1 MEKIKRIPHLRI
13 QKSIFA
19 MLVKTGVSLRDASSM
34 ADGLVSTSLRGTDSH
49 GIRLTPHYLKVIET
63 GRVNP
68 RAKMTVKKTAPSI
81 AIVDAK
87 HGFNIVASKLAMAK
101 AIELAEKTGMGAVA
115 IKDSTHFAVAGIYGL
130 EAVKNNTIGFSFTH
144 TDALVVPFGGKD
156 PVLGTNPICFTAP
169 MAGEEPFCSD
179 MATMPI
185 SWNKVRMH
193 QSTKESLSPGWVV
206 DSEGREVI
214 NPLEAV
220 SLLPFGGYKGY
231 GLSLMVEVLCS
242 LLSGMPFGRDIKTMF
257 PPDSKRRHLGYFVM
271 ALDIK
276 KFVPIKEF
284 KIRFKKELDK
294 IRKTRPVVSGK
305 KVLVAGDPEK
315 IAFKDRSK
323 NGIPMSVELIEEFNT
338 WSKKLGIKERV

>member
-1 MEKIKRIPHLRI
+1 
-13 QKSIFA
+13 
-19 MLVKTGVSLRDASSM
+19 
-34 ADGLVSTSLRGTDSH
+34 
-49 GIRLTPHYLKVIET
+49 
-63 GRVNP
+63 
-68 RAKMTVKKTAPSI
+68 
-81 AIVDAK
+81 
-87 HGFNIVASKLAMAK
+87 
-101 AIELAEKTGMGAVA
+101 
-115 IKDSTHFAVAGIYGL
+115 
-130 EAVKNNTIGFSFTH
+130 
-144 TDALVVPFGGKD
+144 
-156 PVLGTNPICFTAP
+156 
-169 MAGEEPFCSD
+169 
-179 MATMPI
+179 
-185 SWNKVRMH
+185 MH